1 MRFVKSGVNSLT
13 ACFAFRKRLMT
24 TNGGAQASH
33 SKVTIYYNARCRKS
47 REALQILKE
56 KGIDPEIRNYMEEP
70 PSQAELAEVLRK
82 MGKRP
87 RDIFR
92 KSEPLYK
99 DLGLKNKDLSDDD
112 LLDYLH
118 QYPIL
123 IERPIVVKGQ
133 RAVLGRPPEDVKK
146 IL

>member
-1 MRFVKSGVNSLT
+1 MSV
-13 ACFAFRKRLMT
+13 
-24 TNGGAQASH
+24 AS
-33 SKVTIYYNARCRKS
+33 SKVVIYYNSRCRKS
-47 REALQILKE
+47 REALQILHE
-56 KGIDPEIRNYMEEP
+56 KGIDPEVRHYLDEP
-70 PSQAELAEVLRK
+70 PTRIELAEILRK
-82 MGKRP
+82 MGKKP

-99 DLGLKNKDLSDDD
+99 DLGLKNKDLTDDD

-123 IERPIVVKGQ
+123 IERPIVVRGQ

-146 IL
+146 II

>member
-1 MRFVKSGVNSLT
+1 M
-13 ACFAFRKRLMT
+13 AA
-24 TNGGAQASH
+24 
-33 SKVTIYYNARCRKS
+33 KVMIYFNPRCRKS
-47 REALQILKE
+47 REALQIIKE
-56 KGIDPEIRNYMEEP
+56 RDIEPEIRYYLDEP
-70 PSQAELAEVLRK
+70 PSQAELAEILRK

-99 DLGLKNKDLSDDD
+99 DLGLKNKDLSDDV

-118 QYPIL
+118 EYPIL

-146 IL
+146 II

>member
-1 MRFVKSGVNSLT
+1 M
-13 ACFAFRKRLMT
+13 AA
-24 TNGGAQASH
+24 
-33 SKVTIYYNARCRKS
+33 KVMIYFNPRCRKS
-47 REALQILKE
+47 REALQIIKE
-56 KGIDPEIRNYMEEP
+56 RDIEPEIKYYLEEP
-70 PSQAELAEVLRK
+70 PSQAELAEILRK

-99 DLGLKNKDLSDDD
+99 DLGLKNKDLSDDV

-146 IL
+146 II

>member
-1 MRFVKSGVNSLT
+1 M
-13 ACFAFRKRLMT
+13 AA
-24 TNGGAQASH
+24 
-33 SKVTIYYNARCRKS
+33 KVMIYFNPRCRKS
-47 REALQILKE
+47 REALQIIKE
-56 KGIDPEIRNYMEEP
+56 RDIEPEIKYYLEDP
-70 PSQAELAEVLRK
+70 PSQAELAEILRK

-99 DLGLKNKDLSDDD
+99 DLGLKNKDLSDDV

-146 IL
+146 II

>member
-1 MRFVKSGVNSLT
+1 MSG
-13 ACFAFRKRLMT
+13 
-24 TNGGAQASH
+24 
-33 SKVTIYYNARCRKS
+33 KVDIYFNPKCRKS
-47 REALQILKE
+47 RETLQIIRE
-56 KGIDPEIRNYMEEP
+56 KNIEPEVHYYLESP
-70 PSQAELAEVLRK
+70 PSKQDLAEILRK
-82 MGKRP
+82 MGKKP

-99 DLGLKNKDLSDDD
+99 NLGLKNKDLTDDE
-112 LLDYLH
+112 LLEHLH
-118 QYPIL
+118 KHPIL

>member
-1 MRFVKSGVNSLT
+1 MALPKN
-13 ACFAFRKRLMT
+13 
-24 TNGGAQASH
+24 
-33 SKVTIYYNARCRKS
+33 KVVIYYNPRCRKS
-47 REALQILKE
+47 REALQILRSY
-56 KGIDPEIRNYMEEP
+56 GIEPEIRYYLEDP
-70 PSQAELAEVLRK
+70 PTKEELAEVIRK

-99 DLGLKNKDLSDDD
+99 NLGLKNKGLSDDE
-112 LLDYLH
+112 LLEYLVK
-118 QYPIL
+118 YPIL

-133 RAVLGRPPEDVKK
+133 RAVLGRPPEDIKK

>member
-1 MRFVKSGVNSLT
+1 M
-13 ACFAFRKRLMT
+13 AA
-24 TNGGAQASH
+24 
-33 SKVTIYYNARCRKS
+33 KVMIYFNPRCRKS
-47 REALQILKE
+47 REALQIIKE
-56 KGIDPEIRNYMEEP
+56 RDIEPEIKYYLEEP
-70 PSQAELAEVLRK
+70 PSQAELAEILRK

-99 DLGLKNKDLSDDD
+99 DLGLKNKDLSDDV
-112 LLDYLH
+112 LLNYLH
-118 QYPIL
+118 EYPIL

-146 IL
+146 II

>member
-1 MRFVKSGVNSLT
+1 MGNH
-13 ACFAFRKRLMT
+13 A
-24 TNGGAQASH
+24 
-33 SKVTIYYNARCRKS
+33 KVTIYYNPRCRKS
-47 REALQILKE
+47 REALEIIKE
-56 KGIDPEIRNYMEEP
+56 KGYDPEIRNYLEDP
-70 PSQAELAEVLRK
+70 PTKSELAEILRK
-82 MGKRP
+82 MGKKP

-99 DLGLKNKDLSDDD
+99 DLGLKNKDLSDDA
-112 LLDYLH
+112 LLDYLV

-123 IERPIVVKGQ
+123 IERPIVVRGQ

>member
-1 MRFVKSGVNSLT
+1 M
-13 ACFAFRKRLMT
+13 
-24 TNGGAQASH
+24 
-33 SKVTIYYNARCRKS
+33 IYFNPRCRKS
-47 REALQILKE
+47 REALQIIKE
-56 KGIDPEIRNYMEEP
+56 RDIEPEIKYYLEEP
-70 PSQAELAEVLRK
+70 PSQAELAEILRK

-99 DLGLKNKDLSDDD
+99 DLGLKNKDLSDDV

-118 QYPIL
+118 EYPIL

-146 IL
+146 II

>member
-1 MRFVKSGVNSLT
+1 MN
-13 ACFAFRKRLMT
+13 
-24 TNGGAQASH
+24 
-33 SKVTIYYNARCRKS
+33 VTIYYNPRCRKS
-47 REALQILKE
+47 REALQIINE
-56 KGIDPEIRNYMEEP
+56 KGIDPDVKFYLESP
-70 PSQAELAEVLRK
+70 PSTQELSEILRK

-99 DLGLKNKDLSDDD
+99 DLGLKNKDLTDDA

-118 QYPIL
+118 RNPIL

-133 RAVLGRPPEDVKK
+133 RAVLGRPPEDIKK

>member
-1 MRFVKSGVNSLT
+1 M
-13 ACFAFRKRLMT
+13 AA
-24 TNGGAQASH
+24 
-33 SKVTIYYNARCRKS
+33 KVMIYFNPRCRKS
-47 REALQILKE
+47 REALQIIKE
-56 KGIDPEIRNYMEEP
+56 RDIEPEIKYYLEEP
-70 PSQAELAEVLRK
+70 PSQAELAEILRK

-99 DLGLKNKDLSDDD
+99 DLGLKNKYLSDDV
-112 LLDYLH
+112 LLNYLH
-118 QYPIL
+118 EYPIL

-146 IL
+146 II

>member
-1 MRFVKSGVNSLT
+1 MN
-13 ACFAFRKRLMT
+13 
-24 TNGGAQASH
+24 
-33 SKVTIYYNARCRKS
+33 VTIYYNPRCRKS
-47 REALQILKE
+47 REALQIINE
-56 KGIDPEIRNYMEEP
+56 KGIEPDVKLYLDNPPTTQELSEI
-70 PSQAELAEVLRK
+70 LRK

-99 DLGLKNKDLSDDD
+99 DLGLKNKDLTDDA
-112 LLDYLH
+112 LLDFLH
-118 QYPIL
+118 ENPIL

-133 RAVLGRPPEDVKK
+133 RAVLGRPPEDIKK

>member
-1 MRFVKSGVNSLT
+1 MI
-13 ACFAFRKRLMT
+13 
-24 TNGGAQASH
+24 
-33 SKVTIYYNARCRKS
+33 SKVVIYYNPRCRKS
-47 REALQILKE
+47 REALQIIKDR
-56 KGIDPEIRNYMEEP
+56 GIEPEIRYYLEEP
-70 PSQAELAEVLRK
+70 PTQAELSEILRK
-82 MGKRP
+82 MGKKP

-112 LLDYLH
+112 LLDYLI

-133 RAVLGRPPEDVKK
+133 RAVLGRPPEDIKK
-146 IL
+146 II

>member
-1 MRFVKSGVNSLT
+1 M
-13 ACFAFRKRLMT
+13 
-24 TNGGAQASH
+24 H
-33 SKVTIYYNARCRKS
+33 SKILIYYNPKCRKS
-47 REALQILKE
+47 REALQIIRE
-56 KGIDPEIRNYMEEP
+56 TGVEPEVLNYLEEP
-70 PSQAELAEVLRK
+70 PTEQELSEVLRK

-99 DLGLKNKDLSDDD
+99 NLGLKNKDLTDDA
-112 LLDYLH
+112 LLEYLH
-118 QYPIL
+118 KYPIL

-133 RAVLGRPPEDVKK
+133 RAALGRPPEDIKK